1 MYLVT
6 TNDYNNFYIKDLLT
20 GTVVMDRLQKRE
32 EEIKVTMP
40 VMVDILVTV
49 VFILSGMASMRPDRD
64 SIDATINDIY
74 ATSKSSSVKW
84 QLC

>member
-1 MYLVT
+1 
-6 TNDYNNFYIKDLLT
+6 
-20 GTVVMDRLQKRE
+20 MDRLQKRE